1 MRALVELENQVQMTG
16 MVPTVETRFV
26 PLSPWRIAA
35 TRAIPTP
42 GAGRGFLIPD

>member
-1 MRALVELENQVQMTG
+1 MRAPVELENQVQMMG

-35 TRAIPTP
+35 ARAILTP
-42 GAGRGFLIPD
+42 DTGRGFLIPD